1 MRIGVDIYPTI
12 DVPPPDELARLAEE
26 RGFECLLF
34 PEHTHVPAD
43 GSSLYPGTGGPH
55 ARMLDP
61 FVALTAAAAATERL
75 RIGTG
80 ICLVGARDPIITAN
94 AVASLDLLSG
104 GRFVFGVGG
113 GWNRTQ
119 IANHGTD
126 FDRRFGV
133 IRERIEAMQAIW
145 TQEEASYAGEHV
157 RFGPMWSWP
166 KPVQRP
172 HPPILVGGMGPR
184 VLDRVLAYGDGW
196 YPNAIED
203 VGGLLA
209 RVAELRARAAEAG
222 RNVSVSLNMTPLHP
236 RYVALAAEAGI
247 ERAVFRLPQTDRA
260 GIEQQLD
267 RVLEVVRAAGIDMDS
282 EERRT

>member
-12 DVPPPDELARLAEE
+12 DIPRPDELARLVEA

-34 PEHTHVPAD
+34 PDHTHVPAD
-43 GSSLYPGTGGPH
+43 GSSLYPPPGGPH

-75 RIGTG
+75 KIGTG
-80 ICLVGARDPIITAN
+80 ICLVIARDPIVTAN
-94 AVASLDLLSG
+94 QVASLDLLSN
-104 GRFVFGVGG
+104 GRFLFGVGG

-119 IANHGTD
+119 LTNHGTD

-133 IRERIEAMQAIW
+133 MRERIEAMKAIW
-145 TQEEASYAGEHV
+145 TQDEASYAGEHV
-157 RFGPMWSWP
+157 AFGPMWSWP
-166 KPVQRP
+166 KPRQRP

-184 VLDRVLAYGDGW
+184 VLERVLAFGDGW

-203 VGGLLA
+203 LGGLLA

-222 RNVSVSLNMTPLHP
+222 RAVSVSLNMTPLHP
-236 RYVALAAEAGI
+236 GYLAICAEAGI
-247 ERAVFRLPQTDRA
+247 ERATFRLPQADRA
-260 GIEQQLD
+260 GIEAHLD
-267 RVLEVVRAAGIDMDS
+267 RVLAVVREAGIDMESD
-282 EERRT
+282 EEQT